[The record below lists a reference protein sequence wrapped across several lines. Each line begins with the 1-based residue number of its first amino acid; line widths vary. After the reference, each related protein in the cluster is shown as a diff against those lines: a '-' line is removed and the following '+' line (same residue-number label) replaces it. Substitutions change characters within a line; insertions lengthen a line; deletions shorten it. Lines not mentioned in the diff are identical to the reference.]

1 MTALDKLVLYRLQT
15 LDFVLRLFII
25 LLFQYIFFP
34 RMASEGEKGKEAQ
47 KELERR
53 KSLPIPLTPVTK
65 KRKLR
70 KKNI

>member
-1 MTALDKLVLYRLQT
+1 
-15 LDFVLRLFII
+15 
-25 LLFQYIFFP
+25 
-34 RMASEGEKGKEAQ
+34 MASEGEKGKEAQ